1 MLDDQ
6 LSQCAQGWRALLFV
20 GFLLLTLG
28 KSRVNWDGWP
38 PCLLSY
44 MNHSIQCWFFALG
57 PCGPKVNQGR
67 MVHQEFLDQLEK
79 KATKVLKE
87 SKVKKKNNKKK
98 QLAVLHWGRAS
109 LCIYRERR
117 LVWTYENSKYFS
129 VCIAE
134 KTKPGAKHSFWS
146 RQSRVI
152 GIYHYSYVLTGQ
164 MYSWFLTCRLIDLMK
179 HQFYFQKS
187 WYCILS

>member
-6 LSQCAQGWRALLFV
+6 LSQSAQGWGSLLFV

-57 PCGPKVNQGR
+57 PCGPKGKPGEDGPPGTPGPTGEKGNKGSKGEQGKR
-67 MVHQEFLDQLEK
+67 K
-79 KATKVLKE
+79 KQ
-87 SKVKKKNNKKK
+87 N
-98 QLAVLHWGRAS
+98 QLAVLHWGRAI

-117 LVWTYENSKYFS
+117 LVWTYENSKYFR
-129 VCIAE
+129 VCSAE

-187 WYCILS
+187 WYCVLS